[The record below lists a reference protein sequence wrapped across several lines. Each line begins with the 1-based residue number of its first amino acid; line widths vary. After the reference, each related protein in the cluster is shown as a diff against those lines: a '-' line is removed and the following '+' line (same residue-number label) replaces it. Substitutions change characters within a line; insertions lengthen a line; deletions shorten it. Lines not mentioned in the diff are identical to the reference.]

1 MGIMEDAEPLVG
13 KNNAPSMDIKD
24 EFNYLS
30 TLEDQDFNC
39 CYSTITNSYENVFE
53 FIKEHDCF
61 LNLPEVALEEH
72 PLNIE
77 AIKAAQ
83 QEDEELRK
91 WKNNNPNCYFTT
103 KIGKVKNVLCYCKPG
118 LKREENWKLFYLEN

>member
-13 KNNAPSMDIKD
+13 KNNGPFKDIKD

-30 TLEDQDFNC
+30 TLEDQDFIG
-39 CYSTITNSYENVFE
+39 CYSTITNPNKNVFE
-53 FIKEHDCF
+53 FIREHDCF

-77 AIKAAQ
+77 AIQVAQ
-83 QEDEELRK
+83 QDDRELEK
-91 WKNNNPNCYFTT
+91 
-103 KIGKVKNVLCYCKPG
+103 
-118 LKREENWKLFYLEN
+118 

>member
-61 LNLPEVALEEH
+61 LDLPEVALEEH
-72 PLNIE
+72 SLNIE

-83 QEDEELRK
+83 
-91 WKNNNPNCYFTT
+91 
-103 KIGKVKNVLCYCKPG
+103 
-118 LKREENWKLFYLEN
+118 

>member
-1 MGIMEDAEPLVG
+1 MGIKEGAEPLVG

-30 TLEDQDFNC
+30 TLEDQDFIG
-39 CYSTITNSYENVFE
+39 CYSTITNSNKMFFE

-61 LNLPEVALEEH
+61 LNLQEVASEEH

-77 AIKAAQ
+77 AIQVAQ
-83 QEDEELRK
+83 TEDEEFKK
-91 WKNNNPNCYFTT
+91 WGNNNPDCYSTT
-103 KIGKVKNVLCYCKPG
+103 KMGKVKNML
-118 LKREENWKLFYLEN
+118 